1 GRGHRWAVAGG
12 VAAVRAGL
20 PLAAAPL
27 LCAGAAVPGRL
38 RRGRDP
44 DVVGGGVPPPGH
56 RGERGLL
63 LVDGG
68 DLPGAVAAGDAPAV
82 RGGGGRGG
90 GVADRGGAPAAPP
103 GGAADRRFGAG
114 AGGAGALGGAADRGP
129 AAADAA
135 VPPVEHVSHGGIR

>member
-1 GRGHRWAVAGG
+1 
-12 VAAVRAGL
+12 
-20 PLAAAPL
+20 
-27 LCAGAAVPGRL
+27 
-38 RRGRDP
+38 
-44 DVVGGGVPPPGH
+44 
-56 RGERGLL
+56 
-63 LVDGG
+63 

-135 VPPVEHVSHGGIR
+135 VPPVEHVSHGGIRNDRHQCTSRRLSLPVLVAI